1 MIDRELV
8 MTLSFFLKFLVNV
21 AFFSTAIA
29 FLKYVYK
36 DIIGDLNEGL
46 AEDLRDYTV
55 KIYDD
60 FIEVEDK

>member
-1 MIDRELV
+1 
-8 MTLSFFLKFLVNV
+8 MTLGFFLKFLVNV

-46 AEDLRDYTV
+46 AEDLKDYRV
-55 KIYDD
+55 EIYDD
-60 FIEVEDK
+60 FIEVKEKY

>member
-1 MIDRELV
+1 
-8 MTLSFFLKFLVNV
+8 MTLGFFLKFLVNV

-55 KIYDD
+55 RIYDD